1 MHIAL
6 KIANSKYMFV
16 IHNDISKIIKL
27 LSKLNTKI
35 EKPIT
40 RQTFKMCNALTFLR
54 TSWIFHTFSRE
65 PEFGLGARYHIFVFQ
80 VVDILPQLFKLS
92 QKSTKIVEMRINEM
106 K

>member
-1 MHIAL
+1 
-6 KIANSKYMFV
+6 
-16 IHNDISKIIKL
+16 
-27 LSKLNTKI
+27 
-35 EKPIT
+35 
-40 RQTFKMCNALTFLR
+40 MCNALTFLR